1 MAKPVMISVLECDNH
16 IDPDRSKWGGY
27 GPLVSKWLR
36 SNDRLQELAQIRVW
50 DVKNAMDYP
59 EPGDYD
65 VLIITGAPANPEGE
79 EPCFTVLKHKNRFGL
94 FENLFTEATALGGF
108 PSSCTFQNL
117 REHSRKSSDPTESL
131 FMKELGRFL
140 KLIRIV

>member
-36 SNDRLQELAQIRVW
+36 SNDRLQERAQIRVW

-65 VLIITGAPANPEGE
+65 VLIITGARESWP
-79 EPCFTVLKHKNRFGL
+79 TQ
-94 FENLFTEATALGGF
+94 
-108 PSSCTFQNL
+108 QNC
-117 REHSRKSSDPTESL
+117 SRTN
-131 FMKELGRFL
+131 
-140 KLIRIV
+140 